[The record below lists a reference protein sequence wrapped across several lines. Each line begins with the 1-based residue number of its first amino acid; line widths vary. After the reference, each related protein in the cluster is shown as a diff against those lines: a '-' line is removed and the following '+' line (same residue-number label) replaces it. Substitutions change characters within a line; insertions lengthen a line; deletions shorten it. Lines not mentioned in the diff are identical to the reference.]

1 MAASIRSG
9 RSARSSDPEHTRREL
24 LRALR
29 ELKPVVD
36 RFVDVAMD
44 DTAEREL
51 AAFVER
57 QLGDEKG

>member
-1 MAASIRSG
+1 MAASLRSG

-29 ELKPVVD
+29 DLKPVVD

-51 AAFVER
+51 AEFVARHVHDATE
-57 QLGDEKG
+57 